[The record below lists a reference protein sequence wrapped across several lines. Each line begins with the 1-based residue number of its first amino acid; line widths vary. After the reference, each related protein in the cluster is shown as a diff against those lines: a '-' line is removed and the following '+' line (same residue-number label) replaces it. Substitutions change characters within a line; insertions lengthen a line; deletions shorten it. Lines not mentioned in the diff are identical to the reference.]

1 MTSVVE
7 DKLSLLFVNLSF
19 KVAYMS
25 IIYEYYCTPYRSR
38 TMVSSSSPQSWS
50 YDVFLSFRGE
60 DTRKT
65 YVDHLYDAL
74 VLTGVHT
81 YKDDE
86 ELRRGET
93 IAPAL
98 LKAIEESRIALI
110 IFSENYANSSWCLD
124 EVTHIMRCRSERGQI
139 VLPVFYHVDPSDVRR
154 QKGKYKEAFAK
165 HELENNHKVESWR
178 KSLMDAGNL
187 AGWEPKY
194 IANGHESK
202 GIKTIVDTILHTLF
216 PIHSNVN
223 KNLVGIETRLQDL
236 KSHIKIGSGGV
247 KMVGIWGVG
256 GGGKTTLASSLYNE
270 LSSKFD
276 GCCFVENIRE
286 ESSKYG
292 LEKMQ
297 EKVLS
302 GVLKQKQVEVGRV
315 EEGIHMIRRRLSH
328 RKVLIVLDDV
338 NHLDHLKGLAG
349 SHDWFGEGSRIIIT
363 TRDSHLLSAHKVNVI
378 HNISLLSDEE
388 GIELF
393 KKHAPQDNRPS
404 KDYGLLLKEV
414 VFYAGGL
421 PLALIV
427 LGSFLCDK
435 DIYEWRSALARLKK
449 IPDANIIEKLRISFD
464 GLQDVEKELF
474 LDIACFFRGEKKED
488 AMDIFDVCDFY
499 PKIGLKVLIQKAL
512 ITISDGRFD
521 MHDLIQEMG
530 HYIVRVEHPKNPERH
545 TRVWQI
551 EDAENIC
558 AMDATTEFHKIEAIR
573 LFSDMH
579 DIVTTRDNHHV
590 VANMKNLRWVDWRG
604 YHASSLPTNFPQRG
618 LRCLTLTGGEQRLLW
633 NGYKSLPNLRMIKL
647 HGLKKLTMTPDF
659 GGLPNLQRLM
669 LYKCPLIEE
678 IHPSIGRLERLVF
691 LLIAGCDSYKTL
703 PSITTIRKLEILS
716 LSKCS
721 QLSIGTKQ
729 VASYRQYFTSF
740 LFTDTGLQFISSGL
754 RKLVLSD
761 CHLGDEDIDW
771 EVWELPNLQELDLS
785 WNKFSRLSFSSLRFR
800 ELKWLDVSLCNNLV
814 ELLELPSNIAVLRA
828 DYCYSLETVGDVS
841 NCKWLW
847 KVSLMGKNKLG
858 ICGDRKLIDSMS
870 QGNAIKHH
878 FMSLALEHQIRQM
891 SATSQVSGSKFILQ
905 LPQDWHNKYSGFL
918 IRTVIDYQEP
928 CVTISIKQEID
939 DDGECNYRNESF
951 PHPPPPPTYIGYVSF
966 SSLRQATWLN
976 SECSKISF
984 YTQGMFEIKLVE
996 WKSEG
1001 DHQLQTNN
1009 DEASDCYEFWD
1020 EEHEDRKTFTVQ
1032 HDSKSSINI
1041 LWRPC

>member
-1 MTSVVE
+1 
-7 DKLSLLFVNLSF
+7 
-19 KVAYMS
+19 
-25 IIYEYYCTPYRSR
+25 
-38 TMVSSSSPQSWS
+38 
-50 YDVFLSFRGE
+50 
-60 DTRKT
+60 
-65 YVDHLYDAL
+65 
-74 VLTGVHT
+74 
-81 YKDDE
+81 
-86 ELRRGET
+86 
-93 IAPAL
+93 
-98 LKAIEESRIALI
+98 
-110 IFSENYANSSWCLD
+110 
-124 EVTHIMRCRSERGQI
+124 
-139 VLPVFYHVDPSDVRR
+139 
-154 QKGKYKEAFAK
+154 
-165 HELENNHKVESWR
+165 
-178 KSLMDAGNL
+178 
-187 AGWEPKY
+187 
-194 IANGHESK
+194 
-202 GIKTIVDTILHTLF
+202 
-216 PIHSNVN
+216 
-223 KNLVGIETRLQDL
+223 
-236 KSHIKIGSGGV
+236 
-247 KMVGIWGVG
+247 MVGIWGVG

-870 QGNAIKHH
+870 QFKGRHVETSPMLMTMSREVTIANGRQGYHGLIWLPVLEEGNQ
-878 FMSLALEHQIRQM
+878 SGLALEHQIRQM